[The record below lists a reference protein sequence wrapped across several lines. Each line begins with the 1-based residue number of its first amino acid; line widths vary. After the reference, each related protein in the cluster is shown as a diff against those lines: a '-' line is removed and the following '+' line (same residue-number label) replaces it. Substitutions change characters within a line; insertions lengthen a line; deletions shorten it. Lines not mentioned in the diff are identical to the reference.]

1 MNNIYE
7 EKKLLRKQIRSQVR
21 ALSATDAQAQADRV
35 WQQIE
40 AMPQFQQ
47 AQRVL
52 AFWSLPDEVC
62 THQFVT
68 RWAQHKTMLLPVMVG
83 EGLEVRR
90 FDGLTTL
97 SAQNAFGVAEPI
109 ASELVSSA
117 EVDFA
122 IIPGMAFD
130 QQGHRLGRGKGYY
143 DRLLPQLQRAH
154 TVGVGYAC
162 QLIAHVPAEAHDV
175 AVGEV
180 VVASV

>member
-7 EKKLLRKQIRSQVR
+7 EKKLLRKQIRAQVR

-52 AFWSLPDEVC
+52 AFWSLPDEVH
-62 THQFVT
+62 THNFVA
-68 RWAQHKTMLLPVMVG
+68 RWAVEKRVLLPVMVG
-83 EGLEVRR
+83 EGLELREYC
-90 FDGLTTL
+90 GEAELQT
-97 SAQNAFGVAEPI
+97 SNAFGVAEPLTGG
-109 ASELVSSA
+109 LVHPS

-122 IIPGMAFD
+122 IVPGLAFD
-130 QQGHRLGRGKGYY
+130 AAGHRLGRGKGYY
-143 DRLLPQLQRAH
+143 DRLLPQLQGAL
-154 TVGVGYAC
+154 TVGVGYSFQ
-162 QLIAHVPAEAHDV
+162 QLAHVPAEPHDV
-175 AVGEV
+175 SVGRV